1 MQVHNE
7 MLLYIRQTGKNSK
20 RAVIPVANRDVGGE
34 TVLSYVEVVK
44 RSSLFWKA
52 IWHALLELKI
62 HIPLDPRILLLGIY
76 SIKIKVLICKD
87 TCARMFIA
95 GLFVAAKNWK
105 HGEWPL
111 IREWLKN

>member
-1 MQVHNE
+1 
-7 MLLYIRQTGKNSK
+7 LYPSNCQKLKMSNNTCCQQGCGGKCALTYWSCK
-20 RAVIPVANRDVGGE
+20 AFQP
-34 TVLSYVEVVK
+34 
-44 RSSLFWKA
+44 FWKA
-52 IWHALLELKI
+52 IWHYLLKI

-87 TCARMFIA
+87 MCARMFIA

-111 IREWLKN
+111 IREWLK